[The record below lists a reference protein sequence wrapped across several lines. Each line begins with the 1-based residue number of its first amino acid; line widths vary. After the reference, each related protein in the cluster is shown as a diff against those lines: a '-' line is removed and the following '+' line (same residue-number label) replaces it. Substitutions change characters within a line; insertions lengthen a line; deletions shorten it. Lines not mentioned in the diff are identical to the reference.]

1 MHRVHRA
8 LLAGPVEGA
17 AQGLAVHRDHARD
30 GAAQGLRPGDETLLE
45 GGSIQR
51 AEDQAELVM
60 ARRAVRKR
68 QEAAQ
73 KSELLP
79 AEQCDAYPA
88 IGPAQHRA
96 EGQKQHFVEW
106 IEHLERL
113 ARIGQLGKMAG
124 REVEGLAD
132 RVTDKCAMCP
142 SGTNSCTEGGKSQP

>member
-1 MHRVHRA
+1 MKHCWK
-8 LLAGPVEGA
+8 A
-17 AQGLAVHRDHARD
+17 AASSAPKI
-30 GAAQGLRPGDETLLE
+30 RPSWSWLGVPFAK
-45 GGSIQR
+45 G
-51 AEDQAELVM
+51 
-60 ARRAVRKR
+60 RKR
-68 QEAAQ
+68 RRKA
-73 KSELLP
+73 SFCLP
-79 AEQCDAYPA
+79 NRCDAYPA